1 MAKITARVY
10 YLCVHLSEPVEHR
23 ANLMRVAQSHAK
35 RLHNMHT
42 LREQHTE
49 AEPQLHH
56 QQQQAQQQ
64 AGGSTLPNEL
74 KGLIVVIKVCM

>member
-10 YLCVHLSEPVEHR
+10 YLCVHLSEPAEHR

-42 LREQHTE
+42 LRTRAAHR
-49 AEPQLHH
+49 PSQLHH
-56 QQQQAQQQ
+56 QQQQQQ